1 MAGFHLDQRLLR
13 KFFKKDASE
22 LKSVLL
28 ACKGS
33 FFSAWFFSLFIN
45 ILMLTPT
52 IYMLQIYDRV
62 LQSRSVETLVMITI
76 ITVAMFFVMGG
87 LQFVQSMVFIRVGS
101 RLDNML
107 NRRIFHAVF
116 KRSLVQPGFEAGQP
130 ISDLTALRQFL
141 TGSGLIAFFDIPWVP
156 IYLIVLFWMHPVLGI
171 FAVVTAIVLFALA
184 FANEYFTK
192 KPLAEA
198 NKQAIISRNYAD
210 KNLRNADVIH
220 AMGMEESLL
229 ARWLKQHLLFLS
241 LQSTAS
247 ERAAVLHNLSRV
259 MRIMSQ
265 SLILGLGC
273 YLAVK
278 LEVSPGMMIA
288 GSIIMGRALAPVDQ
302 LIASWKGF
310 AAARSAYERLSEL
323 LDAVPATEQFMSLPA
338 PKGHVSVEGVMSGPP
353 GTQTAVLRGITFQ
366 VEPGEVVAV
375 IGPSAAGK
383 STLAK
388 VLLGIWPCMAGT
400 VRLDG
405 ANIAQL
411 NRDEIG
417 SYIGYLPQDI
427 ELFDGTVAENVAR
440 FGPVV
445 PEKVVEAAK
454 RAGIH
459 EMVLRLPKGYDTPI
473 GPGGSVL
480 SAGQRQRVALARA
493 FYGDPVLIV
502 LDEPNSNLDD
512 QGELALAMGVRTM
525 KDLGITMFLIT
536 HRPGILAQVDKILL
550 MRDGQVLLYGPRD
563 AVLAKLAG
571 QPAQQPAQAA
581 QAPAAPVKH

>member
-427 ELFDGTVAENVAR
+427 ELFDGTVAENIAR

>member
-1 MAGFHLDQRLLR
+1 
-13 KFFKKDASE
+13 
-22 LKSVLL
+22 
-28 ACKGS
+28 
-33 FFSAWFFSLFIN
+33 
-45 ILMLTPT
+45 
-52 IYMLQIYDRV
+52 
-62 LQSRSVETLVMITI
+62 
-76 ITVAMFFVMGG
+76 
-87 LQFVQSMVFIRVGS
+87 
-101 RLDNML
+101 ML

-259 MRIMSQ
+259 MRMMSQ

>member
-265 SLILGLGC
+265 SLMLGLGC
-273 YLAVK
+273 DLAVK

-427 ELFDGTVAENVAR
+427 ELFDGTVAENIAR

>member
-1 MAGFHLDQRLLR
+1 
-13 KFFKKDASE
+13 
-22 LKSVLL
+22 
-28 ACKGS
+28 
-33 FFSAWFFSLFIN
+33 
-45 ILMLTPT
+45 
-52 IYMLQIYDRV
+52 
-62 LQSRSVETLVMITI
+62 
-76 ITVAMFFVMGG
+76 
-87 LQFVQSMVFIRVGS
+87 
-101 RLDNML
+101 
-107 NRRIFHAVF
+107 
-116 KRSLVQPGFEAGQP
+116 
-130 ISDLTALRQFL
+130 
-141 TGSGLIAFFDIPWVP
+141 
-156 IYLIVLFWMHPVLGI
+156 
-171 FAVVTAIVLFALA
+171 
-184 FANEYFTK
+184 
-192 KPLAEA
+192 
-198 NKQAIISRNYAD
+198 
-210 KNLRNADVIH
+210 
-220 AMGMEESLL
+220 
-229 ARWLKQHLLFLS
+229 
-241 LQSTAS
+241 
-247 ERAAVLHNLSRV
+247 
-259 MRIMSQ
+259 MSQ

>member
-1 MAGFHLDQRLLR
+1 
-13 KFFKKDASE
+13 
-22 LKSVLL
+22 
-28 ACKGS
+28 
-33 FFSAWFFSLFIN
+33 
-45 ILMLTPT
+45 MLTPT

-247 ERAAVLHNLSRV
+247 ERAAVLHNISRV

-427 ELFDGTVAENVAR
+427 ELFDGTVAENIAR

>member
-1 MAGFHLDQRLLR
+1 MAGFNLDQRLLR